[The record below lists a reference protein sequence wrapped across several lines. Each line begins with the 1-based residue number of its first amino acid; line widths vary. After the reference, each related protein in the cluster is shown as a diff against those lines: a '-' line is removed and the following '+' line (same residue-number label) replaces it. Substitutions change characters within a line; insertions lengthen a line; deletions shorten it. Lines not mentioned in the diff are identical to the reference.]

1 MARTNSIKRL
11 PAEIRELIGRLRG
24 NGRTLDEI
32 REKLAE
38 LDVDLPRSTL
48 GRHIKQLDVIGEEI
62 RRSRAISEALVAK
75 LGDEPESR
83 TARLNIELMQ
93 SMVMKLLVGE
103 DGEAVALT
111 GKEAMFISSS
121 LQKLASA
128 AKTAAESEIKIRK
141 AVAEHLLGKVVEAVA
156 KAEEAGEPGLS
167 SERLAQLKKEFL
179 GIRPGAGK

>member
-32 REKLAE
+32 LAKLAE

-48 GRHIKQLDVIGEEI
+48 GRHIKQLDAIGEEI
-62 RRSRAISEALVAK
+62 RRSRAVSEALVAK
-75 LGDEPESR
+75 LGDAPESR

-93 SMVMKLLVGE
+93 SMVLKLLVNE
-103 DGEAVALT
+103 DGGSVKLD
-111 GKEAMFISSS
+111 GKEAMFIATS
-121 LQKLASA
+121 LDKLAAA
-128 AKTAAESEIKIRK
+128 AKKDADRELKIREE
-141 AVAEHLLGKVVEAVA
+141 VAKKLLGKVEEAVS
-156 KAEEAGEPGLS
+156 EAGEAGLS
-167 SERLAQLKKEFL
+167 KERLAQLTKDFL